1 MEEIQRGKPLEIPV
15 KGDEPIIAREAKSGE
30 VSIRP
35 QVVREHGRAGQGL
48 KVFVKASRLRQKT
61 QKCAVMDVS
70 GLAARRVGFGRGL
83 RRRGWP
89 EAARC

>member
-48 KVFVKASRLRQKT
+48 KVFVKASRLR
-61 QKCAVMDVS
+61 
-70 GLAARRVGFGRGL
+70 
-83 RRRGWP
+83 
-89 EAARC
+89 